1 MIFRILLLVL
11 LVAAACSPSATATPT
26 RAAPTDLPRVSSTD
40 EASFCPPPPNWFVY
54 VTEAGDT
61 LRDLADRTGSSA
73 GELALANC
81 LQNPRAIY
89 AGLVIYVP
97 RQPIMR

>member
-1 MIFRILLLVL
+1 M
-11 LVAAACSPSATATPT
+11 PT
-26 RAAPTDLPRVSSTD
+26 ELPRVTGTD

-61 LRDLADRTGSSA
+61 LRDLADRTGSSV

-81 LQNPRAIY
+81 LQNPRAIA
-89 AGLVIYVP
+89 AGLVIYLP
-97 RQPIMR
+97 RQPITR

>member
-1 MIFRILLLVL
+1 M
-11 LVAAACSPSATATPT
+11 PT
-26 RAAPTDLPRVSSTD
+26 ELPRTTSTD

-61 LRDLADRTGSSA
+61 LRDLADRTGSSV

-89 AGLVIYVP
+89 AGLVIYLP
-97 RQPIMR
+97 RQPITP